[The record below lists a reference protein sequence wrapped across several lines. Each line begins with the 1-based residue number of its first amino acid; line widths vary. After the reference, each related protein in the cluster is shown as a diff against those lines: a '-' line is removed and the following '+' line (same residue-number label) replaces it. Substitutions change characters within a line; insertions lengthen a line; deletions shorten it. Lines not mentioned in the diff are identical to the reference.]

1 MQIQP
6 VRTEEQYRQALQR
19 IDALMDAE
27 ENTPEGDELDVLATL
42 VEAYERR
49 HFPIGLPD
57 PVEAIKFHMEQNGL
71 APTDLTPYIGR
82 TNRVYEI
89 LNRTRELSLTMIRKL
104 HDNLGIPA
112 EILIQQRRTAS

>member
-6 VRTEEQYRQALQR
+6 VRTEEQYQLALQR
-19 IDALMDAE
+19 IEELMEAE

-42 VEAYERR
+42 VEAYESK

-57 PVEAIKFHMEQNGL
+57 PVEAIKFHMEQNAL
-71 APTDLTPYIGR
+71 TPKDLTPYIGG

-104 HDNLGIPA
+104 HNHLGIPA
-112 EILIQQRRTAS
+112 DVLIQQTAKV

>member
-42 VEAYERR
+42 VEAYESR

-71 APTDLTPYIGR
+71 TPKDLTPYIGR

-112 EILIQQRRTAS
+112 DILIQQPRTAS

>member
-19 IDALMDAE
+19 IDELMDAK

-42 VEAYERR
+42 VEAYESK

-71 APTDLTPYIGR
+71 TPKDLAPYIGR

-89 LNRTRELSLTMIRKL
+89 LNRTRGLSLNMIRKL
-104 HDNLGIPA
+104 HEHLGIPA
-112 EILIQQRRTAS
+112 DVLIQQSAKA